1 VGKIFKHN
9 LPAELLTAFL
19 QAIDAHY
26 LPDHPQLAA
35 DTLRALSSVGRFTIL
50 VMCLEKADVKA
61 IESIFA
67 KLSAELPDQAA
78 ELKKLRSAYT

>member
-1 VGKIFKHN
+1 
-9 LPAELLTAFL
+9 
-19 QAIDAHY
+19 
-26 LPDHPQLAA
+26 
-35 DTLRALSSVGRFTIL
+35 
-50 VMCLEKADVKA
+50 MCLEKADVKA